1 MAYDDVPNDE
11 AVDLVMMLPP
21 GTRYRARISAEDA
34 WSVDRELL
42 AQLIDKVDLR
52 IAQAAGN
59 IEKCHTRVT
68 RPVDV
73 ERRVEDARRRA
84 KVREQIKNTKWVAVE
99 PPEEEPE
106 RGDS

>member
-1 MAYDDVPNDE
+1 MPLDE
-11 AVDLVMMLPP
+11 AVDLVRELPP
-21 GTRYRARISAEDA
+21 GSRYRAALSAEDA

-59 IEKCHTRVT
+59 IEKCHIRVT
-68 RPVDV
+68 RPVDRQ
-73 ERRVEDARRRA
+73 RRIEDAKRRA
-84 KVREQIKNTKWVAVE
+84 EVRERISNTKWVAEE
-99 PPEEEPE
+99 PPEEDV

>member
-1 MAYDDVPNDE
+1 MPLGE
-11 AVDLVMMLPP
+11 AVDLVRELPP
-21 GTRYRARISAEDA
+21 GSRYRAALSAEDA

-59 IEKCHTRVT
+59 IEKCHIRVT
-68 RPVDV
+68 RPVDRQ
-73 ERRVEDARRRA
+73 RRIEDAKRRA
-84 KVREQIKNTKWVAVE
+84 EVRERISNTKWVAEE
-99 PPEEEPE
+99 PPEEDV